1 METNLAVRA
10 EKLSKRY
17 RIGGYY
23 SYDTLR
29 DVLSESV
36 HSLARRLRG
45 APPPMTLQP
54 DGSSRTHV
62 WALKDVSFQVEQGEV
77 LGVIGHNGAGKT
89 TLLKVLS
96 RVTDPTEGWAEIHG
110 RIGSLLEVGTGFHQE
125 LTGRENVY
133 LSGAILGMKRAEI
146 DRKFDEIVA
155 FAEFEKFID
164 TPVKRYS
171 SGMQVRLGF
180 AVAAHLETEIL
191 LVDEVLAVG
200 DTAFQKKSLAKMREI
215 TREGRTILVVSHNMA
230 LIQGICSRAIQLAR
244 GRVVTEGDPRYV
256 VDQYLQSTAERQ
268 PTNGVLASS
277 PNGRVSLLSFDLLD
291 EQGHVLD
298 GVVSGQTF
306 TIRATYESRDVS
318 GDVTVDASIDDN
330 VGRRV
335 AILSNLLTGDTL
347 RLRPGRTDLLCRV
360 PNLSLAPGEYQLG
373 VRLVGPEELEVS
385 RSNAAVLRVESG
397 DFFGSG
403 KMVERWWVGTTLLR
417 HHWSSSPASAGSAD
431 TPPAR

>member
-1 METNLAVRA
+1 MTDPGPAIRA

-17 RIGGYY
+17 RIGGMY

-29 DVLSESV
+29 DILSGGAK
-36 HSLARRLRG
+36 SLGQRMRRSHAAAS
-45 APPPMTLQP
+45 APA
-54 DGSSRTHV
+54 DGTAPQSI
-62 WALKDVSFQVEQGEV
+62 WALKDVSFEVPEGEV
-77 LGVIGHNGAGKT
+77 LGIVGHNGAGKT

-96 RVTDPTEGWAEIHG
+96 RVTDPTEGRAEIRG

-200 DTAFQKKSLAKMREI
+200 DTAFQKKSLAKMRQI

-230 LIQGICSRAIQLAR
+230 LIQGICSRAIQLSQ
-244 GRVVTEGDPRYV
+244 GRVAREGDPRYV
-256 VDQYLQSTAERQ
+256 VDEYLKSVAERG
-268 PTNGVLASS
+268 PGSTGLASS
-277 PNGRVSLLSFDLLD
+277 RDGRVSLQSVEFLD
-291 EQGHVLD
+291 EQGHPLD

-306 TIRATYESRDVS
+306 TIRTTYASRGFS
-318 GDVTVDASIDDN
+318 GDVTIDIGIDDN

-335 AILSNLLTGDTL
+335 AVLSNLLTDENL
-347 RLRPGRTDLLCRV
+347 KVSSPGTALLCRV
-360 PNLSLAPGEYQLG
+360 PELPLAPGEYRLAI
-373 VRLVGPEELEVS
+373 RLVGPEELDVS
-385 RSNAAVLRVESG
+385 CVNAAILRVESG
-397 DFFGSG
+397 DFFRSG
-403 KMVERWWVGTTLLR
+403 KMVESWWVGSALIR
-417 HHWSSSPASAGSAD
+417 HHWTEEEAHE
-431 TPPAR
+431 

>member
-1 METNLAVRA
+1 MASNVAIRA

-17 RIGGYY
+17 RIGGLY

-29 DVLSESV
+29 DVLSDSAR
-36 HSLARRLRG
+36 SIGRRLVGSPKG
-45 APPPMTLQP
+45 AT
-54 DGSSRTHV
+54 SEASRADAKPYI
-62 WALKDVSFQVEQGEV
+62 WALKDISFTVEQGEV
-77 LGVIGHNGAGKT
+77 LGIIGHNGAGKT
-89 TLLKVLS
+89 TLLKILS

-180 AVAAHLETEIL
+180 AVAAHLETELL

-200 DTAFQKKSLAKMREI
+200 DTAFQKKSLAKMRQI

-230 LIQGICSRAIQLAR
+230 LIQGICSRAVQLSR
-244 GRVVTEGDPRYV
+244 GHIASQGDPQYV
-256 VDQYLQSTAERQ
+256 IDQYLKSTSGQLPA
-268 PTNGVLASS
+268 NGVLASS
-277 PNGRVSLLSFDLLD
+277 RDGRVSLQSVDLID
-291 EQGHVLD
+291 DQRHVLD
-298 GVVSGQTF
+298 TVVSGQSF
-306 TIRATYESRDVS
+306 AIRATYASRDLS
-318 GDVTVDASIDDN
+318 GDVTIDIAIDDN

-335 AILSNLLTGDTL
+335 GILSNLLTGETL
-347 RLRPGRTDLLCRV
+347 RLSPPRTDLLCHV
-360 PNLSLAPGEYQLG
+360 PQLPLAPGEYRFG
-373 VRLVGPEELEVS
+373 VRLVGPEELDVHCM
-385 RSNAAVLRVESG
+385 NAGVLRVESG
-397 DFFGSG
+397 DFYGSG
-403 KMVERWWVGTTLLR
+403 KMVEKWWMGTTLIR
-417 HHWSSSPASAGSAD
+417 HHWTGGSPPMGGA
-431 TPPAR
+431 